1 MKFGEILKEI
11 RIKHG
16 DSLRGLGEK
25 IDNNFS
31 YIDKV
36 EKGVTP
42 ISRNL
47 FEKLLKTYPL
57 DKKRLMKAYCDELLP
72 DDVKDY
78 IMPKEQKENF
88 LGDLFEL
95 VKLMDKEQ
103 QKIIIFNIIERLE
116 YLSLKDGKFE
126 LIKDI
131 LEQAKEK
138 TEKL

>member
-88 LGDLFEL
+88 LGDIFEL

-103 QKIIIFNIIERLE
+103 QKIIILNIIERLE

>member
-57 DKKRLMKAYCDELLP
+57 DKKRLIKAYCDELLP

>member
-72 DDVKDY
+72 DDVKEY

-103 QKIIIFNIIERLE
+103 QKIIILNIIERLE

>member
-1 MKFGEILKEI
+1 M
-11 RIKHG
+11 
-16 DSLRGLGEK
+16 
-25 IDNNFS
+25 
-31 YIDKV
+31 
-36 EKGVTP
+36 EKGISP

-47 FEKLLKTYPL
+47 FEKLIKVYPL

-72 DDVKDY
+72 EEVKDY
-78 IMPKEQKENF
+78 IIPKEQKENF

-95 VKLMDKEQ
+95 VKMMDKEQ

-126 LIKDI
+126 LIKDV

-138 TEKL
+138 KNFTMYLFYDTILNIKNKFFYFLCIL

>member
-1 MKFGEILKEI
+1 MKFGEVLKEI
-11 RIKHG
+11 RVKHG

-36 EKGVTP
+36 EKGISP

-47 FEKLLKTYPL
+47 FEKLIKVYPL

-72 DDVKDY
+72 EEVKDY
-78 IMPKEQKENF
+78 IIPKEQKENF

-95 VKLMDKEQ
+95 VKMMDKEQ

-126 LIKDI
+126 LIKDV